1 MPRTRSL
8 AWTELKLG
16 LLSIAALGLAMFM
29 IFLLGSAGGF
39 FWQRYS
45 LKVLFQD
52 VAGLKEGAPV
62 RIAGVDVGSVSALEF
77 MGERVEVLVEIAE
90 EHRNRVTTGSRATLG
105 SVSLLGESAV
115 DITPSSEGTPIP
127 EWGYIPTGRQASS
140 INEVAAE
147 AADGITEATNLLKD
161 IRSGRG
167 TIGKLFTDE
176 ALYRDLNALV
186 ASAERVATN
195 VSQGRGTLGRL
206 TNDDELYRQINA
218 SVRDLNGITSR
229 IRSGE
234 GSLGKFLQD
243 PAFANSLTATTQNV
257 EGLTGRLNRGE
268 GTMGKLLNET
278 VLYDRLN
285 ATVQQLERFG
295 TTLNQGQGTV
305 GQLLNDKQLYEN
317 INQTVLELRDFLAE
331 VKKDPKKYLNVKVS
345 IF

>member
-16 LLSIAALGLAMFM
+16 LIAMVALGLAMLLIFM
-29 IFLLGSAGGF
+29 LGSAGGF

-62 RIAGVDVGSVSALEF
+62 RIAGVDVGSVAALEF
-77 MGERVEVLVEIAE
+77 TGDRVEVVVEIAD
-90 EHRNRVTTGSRATLG
+90 EHRQRVTTGSRATLG

-127 EWGYIPTGRQASS
+127 DWGYIPTGRQASS

-147 AADGITEATNLLKD
+147 AADGITEVTNLLRD
-161 IRSGRG
+161 IRAGRG

-176 ALYRDLNALV
+176 ALYRDMNALV
-186 ASAERVATN
+186 ASAERVASN
-195 VSQGRGTLGRL
+195 IAQGRGTLGRL
-206 TNDDELYRQINA
+206 TTDDALYRELNT
-218 SVRDLNGITSR
+218 SVRDLNTITAR
-229 IRSGE
+229 IRNGE
-234 GSLGKFLQD
+234 GSLGKFLND
-243 PAFANSLTATTQNV
+243 PAFADSLTATTQNV
-257 EGLTGRLNRGE
+257 EGVTAKLNRGD
-268 GTMGKLLNET
+268 GTMGKLLNES

-285 ATVQQLERFG
+285 GTVQQLEQF
-295 TTLNQGQGTV
+295 TNTLNKGQGTV

>member
-16 LLSIAALGLAMFM
+16 LLSMIALGLAMVM

-39 FWQRYS
+39 FWERYS
-45 LKVLFQD
+45 LKVLFTD
-52 VAGLKEGAPV
+52 VAGLKSGAPV
-62 RIAGVDVGSVSALEF
+62 RIAGVEVGSVAELQF
-77 MGERVEVLVEIAE
+77 IGERVEVIIELSE
-90 EHRNRVTTGSRATLG
+90 EHRNRITTESRATLG
-105 SVSLLGESAV
+105 SVSLLGEGAV
-115 DITPSSEGTPIP
+115 DITPSGEGTPIP

-140 INEVAAE
+140 FNEVAAE

-186 ASAERVATN
+186 GSAERVASN
-195 VSQGRGTLGRL
+195 ISQGRGTIGRL
-206 TNDDELYRQINA
+206 TSDDALYRELHA
-218 SVRDLNGITSR
+218 SVQDLNTITSR
-229 IRSGE
+229 IRNGE
-234 GSLGKFLQD
+234 GSLGKFLTD
-243 PAFANSLTATTQNV
+243 PALANSLTVTSQNV
-257 EGLTGRLNRGE
+257 EGVTGRLNRGE

-285 ATVQQLERFG
+285 GTAEQLERF
-295 TTLNQGQGTV
+295 TNTLNQGQGTI

-317 INQTVLELRDFLAE
+317 INQTVLELRAFLEE

>member
-16 LLSIAALGLAMFM
+16 LLSMVALALAMFM

-39 FWQRYS
+39 FWERYS

-77 MGERVEVLVEIAE
+77 LGDRVEVIVEIND
-90 EHRNRVTTGSRATLG
+90 EHRARVTTASRATLG
-105 SVSLLGESAV
+105 SVSLLGEGAV
-115 DITPSSEGTPIP
+115 DITASSEGTPIP

-140 INEVAAE
+140 FNEVAAE

-176 ALYRDLNALV
+176 SLYRDLNALV
-186 ASAERVATN
+186 ASAERVATS

-206 TNDDELYRQINA
+206 TSDDALYRDIST
-218 SVRDLNGITSR
+218 SVRDLNAITTR
-229 IRSGE
+229 IRQGE
-234 GSLGKFLQD
+234 GSLGRLLND
-243 PAFANSLTATTQNV
+243 PALAESLTATSRNV
-257 EGLTGRLNRGE
+257 EGVTGKLNRSDS
-268 GTMGKLLNET
+268 TMGKLLNET

-285 ATVQQLERFG
+285 ATVQQLERFS
-295 TTLNQGQGTV
+295 TSLNQGQGTL

>member
-8 AWTELKLG
+8 AWSELKIG
-16 LLSIAALGLAMFM
+16 IVSVLAIVLAITL
-29 IFLLGSAGGF
+29 IFLLSGEGGF
-39 FWQRYS
+39 AWQRYS
-45 LKVLFQD
+45 LKILFDD
-52 VAGLKEGAPV
+52 VAGLKAGAPV
-62 RIAGVDVGSVSALEF
+62 RIAGVEAGEVSDVSFAGNK
-77 MGERVEVLVEIAE
+77 VEITIEISE
-90 EHRNRVTTGSRATLG
+90 ENQARVTSASRATLG

-115 DITPSSEGTPIP
+115 DITAASEGAPIP
-127 EWGYIPTGRQASS
+127 EWGYVPTGRQATSF
-140 INEVAAE
+140 NAVAAE

-176 ALYRDLNALV
+176 TLYRDLNALV
-186 ASAERVATN
+186 SSAERVATN
-195 VSQGRGTLGRL
+195 MSQGRGTLGRL
-206 TNDDELYRQINA
+206 TNDDALYREMTA
-218 SVRDLNGITSR
+218 SVRDLNTITAR
-229 IRSGE
+229 IRNGE
-234 GSLGKFLQD
+234 GSLGKFLND
-243 PAFANSLTATTQNV
+243 PALANSLTATTQNV
-257 EGLTGRLNRGE
+257 EGLTTKLNRGE

-285 ATVQQLERFG
+285 ATVEQLERFS
-295 TTLNQGQGTV
+295 TSLNQGQGTV

>member
-8 AWTELKLG
+8 AWSELKLG
-16 LLSIAALGLAMFM
+16 IVAVLAVALTITL
-29 IFLLGSAGGF
+29 IFLLSGEGGF
-39 FWQRYS
+39 FWERYS
-45 LKVLFQD
+45 LKVRFDD
-52 VAGLKEGAPV
+52 VAGLKAGAPV
-62 RIAGVDVGSVSALEF
+62 RIAGVESGEVSDVTFAGDK
-77 MGERVEVLVEIAE
+77 VEVVITIASE
-90 EHRNRVTTGSRATLG
+90 NQARVTTGSRATLG

-115 DITPSSEGTPIP
+115 DITAASAGTPIP
-127 EWGYIPTGRQASS
+127 EWGYVPTGRQASS
-140 INEVAAE
+140 FNEVAAE
-147 AADGITEATNLLKD
+147 AADGITEATNLLRD

-176 ALYRDLNALV
+176 ALYQDLNALV
-186 ASAERVATN
+186 ASAERVASS

-206 TNDDELYRQINA
+206 TADDALYTELSS
-218 SVRDLNGITSR
+218 SVRDLNAITTR

-234 GSLGKFLQD
+234 GSLGQLLND
-243 PAFANSLTATTQNV
+243 PALANSLTATSRNV
-257 EGLTGRLNRGE
+257 EGVTAKLNRGE
-268 GTMGKLLNET
+268 GTMGRLLNET

-285 ATVQQLERFG
+285 GTVEQLERF
-295 TTLNQGQGTV
+295 TNTLNQGQGTL

>member
-1 MPRTRSL
+1 
-8 AWTELKLG
+8 
-16 LLSIAALGLAMFM
+16 M

-45 LKVLFQD
+45 LKVLFND

-62 RIAGVDVGSVSALEF
+62 RIAGVDVGSVAELKF
-77 MGERVEVLVEIAE
+77 LGERVEVVVEISD
-90 EHRNRVTTGSRATLG
+90 EHRTRVTNASRATLG

-115 DITPSSEGTPIP
+115 DITASSEGTPLP

-167 TIGKLFTDE
+167 TVGKLFTDE
-176 ALYRDLNALV
+176 SLYRDLNALV
-186 ASAERVATN
+186 ASAERVASN

-206 TNDDELYRQINA
+206 TNDDQLYTEIRS
-218 SVRDLNGITSR
+218 SVQDLNAMTAR

-234 GSLGKFLQD
+234 GSLGKFLND
-243 PAFANSLTATTQNV
+243 PALANSLTATTQNV
-257 EGLTGRLNRGE
+257 EGLTNKLNRGD

-285 ATVQQLERFG
+285 GTVQQLERFS

-317 INQTVLELRDFLAE
+317 INQTVLELREFLAE

>member
-16 LLSIAALGLAMFM
+16 LISIVALALAMLL
-29 IFLLGSAGGF
+29 IFTLGSAGGF

-45 LKVLFQD
+45 LKVLFQN

-77 MGERVEVLVEIAE
+77 MGDRVEVTVELAE
-90 EHRNRVTTGSRATLG
+90 AHRNRVTTQSRATLG
-105 SVSLLGESAV
+105 SVSLLGEGAV
-115 DITPSSEGTPIP
+115 DITASSEGTPIP
-127 EWGYIPTGRQASS
+127 EWGYIPTGRQAAS
-140 INEVAAE
+140 INDVAAE

-161 IRSGRG
+161 IRGGRG
-167 TIGKLFTDE
+167 TVGKLFTDE
-176 ALYRDLNALV
+176 SLYRDLNALV
-186 ASAERVATN
+186 ASAERVASN
-195 VSQGRGTLGRL
+195 MSQGRGTLGRL
-206 TNDDELYRQINA
+206 TADDALYNEISS
-218 SVRDLNGITSR
+218 SVRDLNAITGR
-229 IRSGE
+229 IRNGE
-234 GSLGKFLQD
+234 GSLGKFLND
-243 PAFANSLTATTQNV
+243 PAFANSLTATTANV
-257 EGLTGRLNRGE
+257 EGVTAKLNRGE

-285 ATVQQLERFG
+285 NTVQQLERF
-295 TTLNQGQGTV
+295 TNTLNQGQGTV

-317 INQTVLELRDFLAE
+317 INQTVLELREFLAE

>member
-16 LLSIAALGLAMFM
+16 LLSIAALALAMFL

-39 FWQRYS
+39 FWERYS
-45 LKVLFQD
+45 LKVLFDD
-52 VAGLKEGAPV
+52 VAGLKAGAPV
-62 RIAGVDVGSVSALEF
+62 RIAGVDVGSVAELAF
-77 MGERVEVLVEIAE
+77 VGERVEVIIEISQ
-90 EHRNRVTTGSRATLG
+90 EHSNRVTTESRATLG
-105 SVSLLGESAV
+105 SVSLLGEGAV
-115 DITPSSEGTPIP
+115 DITASSEGAPIP
-127 EWGYIPTGRQASS
+127 EWGYISTGRQASS
-140 INEVAAE
+140 INDVAAE
-147 AADGITEATNLLKD
+147 AADGITEATSLLRD

-176 ALYRDLNALV
+176 SLYRDLNTLV

-206 TNDDELYRQINA
+206 TNDDALYKEINA
-218 SVRDLNGITSR
+218 SVRDLNTITAR
-229 IRSGE
+229 IRNGE
-234 GSLGKFLQD
+234 GSLGKFLND
-243 PAFANSLTATTQNV
+243 PALANSLTQTTQNV
-257 EGLTGRLNRGE
+257 EGVTAKLNRGE

-285 ATVQQLERFG
+285 GTVQQLERF
-295 TTLNQGQGTV
+295 TNSLNQTQGTV

-317 INQTVLELRDFLAE
+317 MNQTVLELREFLAE

>member
-16 LLSIAALGLAMFM
+16 LLSVIALALAMLM

-45 LKVLFQD
+45 LKVLFED

-62 RIAGVDVGSVSALEF
+62 RISGVDVGSVAALEF
-77 MGERVEVLVEIAE
+77 MGDRVEVVVEISD

-105 SVSLLGESAV
+105 SVSLLGEGAV
-115 DITPSSEGTPIP
+115 DITASSQGAAIP

-140 INEVAAE
+140 FNEVAAE

-186 ASAERVATN
+186 SSAERVANN

-206 TNDDELYRQINA
+206 TNDDALYTEMSA
-218 SVRDLNGITSR
+218 SVRDLNTITAR
-229 IRSGE
+229 IRNGE
-234 GSLGKFLQD
+234 GSLGKFLND
-243 PAFANSLTATTQNV
+243 PALADSLTATSQNV
-257 EGLTGRLNRGE
+257 EGVTSKLNRGE

-285 ATVQQLERFG
+285 GTVDQLERF
-295 TTLNQGQGTV
+295 TNTLNQGQGTI

-317 INQTVLELRDFLAE
+317 INQTVLELREFLAE

>member
-16 LLSIAALGLAMFM
+16 LLSISALGLAMLL

-45 LKVLFQD
+45 LKVLFND
-52 VAGLKEGAPV
+52 VAGLKVGAPV
-62 RIAGVDVGSVSALEF
+62 RIAGVDVGSVAALDF
-77 MGERVEVLVEIAE
+77 IDERVEVIIEISD

-105 SVSLLGESAV
+105 SVSLLGEAAV
-115 DITPSSEGTPIP
+115 DITASSQGTPLP

-147 AADGITEATNLLKD
+147 AANGITEATNLLKD

-176 ALYRDLNALV
+176 TLYRDMNALV
-186 ASAERVATN
+186 ASAERVAGN
-195 VSQGRGTLGRL
+195 ISQGRGTLGRL
-206 TNDDELYRQINA
+206 TNDDALYRELSS
-218 SVRDLNGITSR
+218 SVQDLNTITAR
-229 IRSGE
+229 IRNGE
-234 GSLGKFLQD
+234 GSLGKLLND
-243 PAFANSLTATTQNV
+243 PALANSLTATTQNV
-257 EGLTGRLNRGE
+257 EGVTARLNRGE

-285 ATVQQLERFG
+285 GTVQQLERF
-295 TTLNQGQGTV
+295 TNTLNQGQGTV

>member
-16 LLSIAALGLAMFM
+16 LLSMVALGLAMLM

-39 FWQRYS
+39 FWERYS
-45 LKVLFQD
+45 LKVLFGD

-62 RIAGVDVGSVSALEF
+62 RIAGVEVGSVAALEF
-77 MGERVEVLVEIAE
+77 MGERVEVIVEIAE
-90 EHRNRVTTGSRATLG
+90 EHRDRVTTASRATLG
-105 SVSLLGESAV
+105 SVSLLGEGAV
-115 DITPSSEGTPIP
+115 DITPSSEGSPIP

-140 INEVAAE
+140 FNEVAAE

-161 IRSGRG
+161 IRNGRG
-167 TIGKLFTDE
+167 TVGKLFTDD

-186 ASAERVATN
+186 GSAERVASN
-195 VSQGRGTLGRL
+195 ISDGRGTLGRL
-206 TNDDELYRQINA
+206 TNDDALYREMSA
-218 SVRDLNGITSR
+218 SVRDLNTITAR
-229 IRSGE
+229 IRNGE
-234 GSLGKFLQD
+234 GSLGKFLND
-243 PAFANSLTATTQNV
+243 PAFANSLTTTTQNV
-257 EGLTGRLNRGE
+257 EGVTNRLNRGE

-285 ATVQQLERFG
+285 ATVQQLERFS

-317 INQTVLELRDFLAE
+317 INQTVVELREFLAE

>member
-8 AWTELKLG
+8 AWSELKIG
-16 LLSIAALGLAMFM
+16 IVSVVAVTLAIIL
-29 IFLLGSAGGF
+29 IFLLSGEGGF

-45 LKVLFQD
+45 LKVLFDD
-52 VAGLKEGAPV
+52 VAGLKAGAPV
-62 RIAGVDVGSVSALEF
+62 RIAGVESGEVSVVTFAGNKVEVVIEVSAENQP
-77 MGERVEVLVEIAE
+77 RI
-90 EHRNRVTTGSRATLG
+90 TTSSRATLG

-115 DITPSSEGTPIP
+115 DITAASEGTPIP
-127 EWGYIPTGRQASS
+127 EWGYVPTGRQAASF
-140 INEVAAE
+140 NAVAAD
-147 AADGITEATNLLKD
+147 AADGINEVTNLLRD

-167 TIGKLFTDE
+167 TVGKLFTDE

-195 VSQGRGTLGRL
+195 VSEGRGTLGRL
-206 TNDDELYRQINA
+206 TADDALYTDLRA
-218 SVRDLNGITSR
+218 SVQDLNAMTAR

-234 GSLGKFLQD
+234 GSLGKLLND
-243 PAFANSLTATTQNV
+243 PALANSLTATTQNV

-285 ATVQQLERFG
+285 GTVQQLERF
-295 TTLNQGQGTV
+295 TNTLNQGQGTL

>member
-16 LLSIAALGLAMFM
+16 LLSMIALGLAMLM

-52 VAGLKEGAPV
+52 VAGLKAGAPV
-62 RIAGVDVGSVSALEF
+62 RIAGVDVGSVAELEF
-77 MGERVEVLVEIAE
+77 QGERVEVIVEISDQ
-90 EHRNRVTTGSRATLG
+90 HRNRVTTGSRATLG
-105 SVSLLGESAV
+105 SVSLLGEAAV
-115 DITPSSEGTPIP
+115 DITPSSEGAPIP
-127 EWGYIPTGRQASS
+127 EWGYIPTGRQASNF
-140 INEVAAE
+140 NEVAAE

-167 TIGKLFTDE
+167 TIGKLFTDDT
-176 ALYRDLNALV
+176 LYRDLNTLV
-186 ASAERVATN
+186 GSAERVASN
-195 VSQGRGTLGRL
+195 ISQGRGTLGRL
-206 TNDDELYRQINA
+206 TADDALYNELNA
-218 SVRDLNGITSR
+218 SVRDLNAITSR
-229 IRSGE
+229 IRNGE
-234 GSLGKFLQD
+234 GSLGKFLND
-243 PAFANSLTATTQNV
+243 PALADSLTSTSKNF
-257 EGLTGRLNRGE
+257 EGVTGRLNRGE

-285 ATVQQLERFG
+285 GTVEQLERF
-295 TTLNQGQGTV
+295 TKTLNQGEGTV

-317 INQTVLELRDFLAE
+317 INQTVLELRAFLAE

>member
-16 LLSIAALGLAMFM
+16 LIAIVALGLAMLL

-45 LKVLFQD
+45 LKVLFDD
-52 VAGLKEGAPV
+52 VAGLKAGAPV
-62 RIAGVDVGSVSALEF
+62 RIAGVDVGSVSTLDF
-77 MGERVEVLVEIAE
+77 IGERVEVIIEIAE
-90 EHRNRVTTGSRATLG
+90 EHRNRVTTESVATLG

-115 DITPSSEGTPIP
+115 DITASTEGTPIP
-127 EWGYIPTGRQASS
+127 EWGYIATGRQAQS

-176 ALYRDLNALV
+176 SLYKEMNALV
-186 ASAERVATN
+186 ASAERVASN
-195 VSQGRGTLGRL
+195 VAQGRGTLGRL
-206 TNDDELYRQINA
+206 TADDSLYKELNA
-218 SVRDLNGITSR
+218 SVRDLNTITAR
-229 IRSGE
+229 IREGE
-234 GSLGKFLQD
+234 GSLGKLLND
-243 PAFANSLTATTQNV
+243 PALANSLTATSQNV
-257 EGLTGRLNRGE
+257 ESVTAKLNGGE

-285 ATVQQLERFG
+285 GTVTQLERF
-295 TTLNQGQGTV
+295 TNSLNQGNGTI

-317 INQTVLELRDFLAE
+317 INQTVLELRAFLAE